1 MGTRNLDAVFAPV
14 SVAIAGATDR
24 AGSTGAQVTQN
35 LIASYKGRLYGVNPR
50 RPSIPG
56 LEMHGEVENLPE
68 GPELA
73 VIVTPPETVIAMATA
88 FAAKGTRA
96 CIVITDLRRGAERA
110 AALRVQLRELA
121 DATGM
126 RIIGPN
132 ALGIASRS
140 LRATMSS
147 LVAPEGTI
155 AFVGQATMAAGVV
168 AVWAAQQHIG
178 FSNLA
183 AAGDMCDVDFAD
195 LIDWFAADI
204 RTRQI
209 VVFLERIAEPRRLLS
224 AIRMA
229 ARVKPVLVLRAP
241 AERLDPHADAVFD
254 AALRRAGALR
264 AHNLEDLFAA
274 MEAVAVRLPSD
285 APPTLGKRLA
295 VLSNG
300 ESLGALARMAME
312 DSQAQLAALDD
323 ETLDRLT
330 AIMPPGR
337 RRSNPV
343 DILPDASP
351 ERFANALKSLIED
364 KNVDA
369 VLAVFGPSGTA
380 TAEHVA
386 DAIAAVVEDARL
398 QAGRRKPFVMTAFAG
413 GRHELAARDAMARQ
427 HIPAFETPANAVRA
441 YSALVALRA
450 AADRVTATPEFVATL
465 EPGHAGDVSEK
476 ALAAL
481 AKGQNAID
489 GPIASSIRRALWLG
503 RADEPPKLTWRIA
516 VRDDPD
522 FGPAI
527 FFGPGGIFADI
538 SLHHA
543 AALPPLNA
551 ATAQELISASRYANA
566 ARAEGLLD
574 DGACYALAA
583 LLVRVSDLIAAS
595 PELRTLTL
603 DHLSAVD
610 GRPIAPAEAVSGTLA
625 AVTGEADARFA
636 IRPYPARLVEK
647 VTVKDGGLYR
657 LRPMRAEDE
666 PALGRM
672 GARMSPEDL
681 RLRFFQPM
689 RQLSHELAARLTQ
702 IDYDREMAFALE
714 APEGGGILA
723 VVRLHRE
730 ARGDTAEFA
739 VTVRSDQQGKGFGR
753 LMMQR
758 IVAYARTQKLRSIFG
773 LVLHENQG
781 MLKLARSLGFHA
793 KSERGDA
800 TVVRVELLLE
810 DTHDG
815 QTQNGS

>member
-1 MGTRNLDAVFAPV
+1 MGTRNLDAVFAPE
-14 SVAIAGATDR
+14 SVAVAGATDR

-35 LIASYKGRLYGVNPR
+35 LAASFKGRLYGVNPR
-50 RPSIPG
+50 RPHIAG
-56 LEMHGEVENLPE
+56 LEMHGAVANLPE
-68 GPELA
+68 APDLA
-73 VIVTPPETVIAMATA
+73 VIVTPPEAVMETAEA
-88 FAAKGTRA
+88 FAAKGARA
-96 CIVITDLRRGAERA
+96 AIVITDLRRGAERA
-110 AALRVQLRELA
+110 ADLRTRLRALA

-126 RIIGPN
+126 RIVGPN

-147 LVAPEGTI
+147 LNAPEGAI

-168 AVWAAQQHIG
+168 AVWAAQQHVG

-195 LIDWFAADI
+195 LIDWFAADV

-209 VVFLERIAEPRRLLS
+209 VVFLERIGEPRKLIS

-241 AERLDPHADAVFD
+241 AERLDPEADAVFD

-264 AHNLEDLFAA
+264 ARNLEDLFAA
-274 MEAVAVRLPSD
+274 MEAVAVRLPTD
-285 APPTLGKRLA
+285 APPTLGRRLA

-300 ESLGALARMAME
+300 ESLGSLARMAME
-312 DSQAQLAALDD
+312 DTQAELARLEE

-337 RRSNPV
+337 RRANPV

-351 ERFANALKSLIED
+351 ERYANALKALVAD
-364 KNVDA
+364 RNVDA
-369 VLAVFGPSGTA
+369 VLTVFGPSGSA

-398 QAGRRKPFVMTAFAG
+398 QPGRRKPFVMTAFAG
-413 GRHELAARDAMARQ
+413 GHHEHAARDALGRQ
-427 HIPAFETPANAVRA
+427 HIPAFETPASAVRA
-441 YSALVALRA
+441 FSALVALRRA
-450 AADRVTATPEFVATL
+450 AELVTATPEFVATL

-476 ALAAL
+476 ASAAL
-481 AKGQNAID
+481 GRGQTAID
-489 GPIASSIRRALWLG
+489 GAIASSIRRALWLG
-503 RADEPPKLTWRIA
+503 KADETPRMTWRIT
-516 VRDDPD
+516 VTDDPD

-527 FFGPGGIFADI
+527 FFGPGGAFADI
-538 SLHHA
+538 ALHRA

-551 ATAQELISASRYANA
+551 ATAQELIAASRYANA
-566 ARAEGLLD
+566 AREQGLLD

-595 PELRTLTL
+595 PELRTLVL
-603 DHLSAVD
+603 DNISAAD
-610 GRPIAPAEAVSGTLA
+610 GRPVAPAEAVSGVLA
-625 AVTGEADARFA
+625 RVTGEPDARFA
-636 IRPYPARLVEK
+636 IRPYPARLVE
-647 VTVKDGGLYR
+647 TVQARDGQTYR

-666 PALGRM
+666 PELGRM

-689 RQLSHELAARLTQ
+689 RQLTHELAARLTQ

-714 APEGGGILA
+714 SPDGGGILA

-730 ARGDTAEFA
+730 ARGDSAEFA
-739 VTVRSDQQGKGFGR
+739 VTVRSDMQGRGFGR
-753 LMMQR
+753 LMMER
-758 IVAYARTQKLRSIFG
+758 IVAYARAQGLKTLFG
-773 LVLHENQG
+773 IVLHENQG
-781 MLKLARSLGFHA
+781 MLKLSRALGFTA
-793 KSERGDA
+793 RSERGDA
-800 TVVRVELLLE
+800 TVVRVELKLE
-810 DTHDG
+810 AA
-815 QTQNGS
+815 

>member
-1 MGTRNLDAVFAPV
+1 MGTRNLDAIFAPE

-24 AGSTGAQVTQN
+24 PGSTGAQVTEN
-35 LIASYKGRLYGVNPR
+35 LVSSFKGRLYGVNPR
-50 RPSIPG
+50 RPQIAG
-56 LEMHGEVENLPE
+56 LEMHGDVENLPE
-68 GPELA
+68 APDLA
-73 VIVTPPETVIAMATA
+73 VIVTPPEAVVETAEA
-88 FAAKGTRA
+88 FAAKGTRG
-96 CIVITDLRRGAERA
+96 CIVITDLRRGAARA
-110 AALRVQLRELA
+110 AVLRTALRDLA

-126 RIIGPN
+126 RIVGPN

-147 LVAPEGTI
+147 LVAPEGSI

-168 AVWAAQQHIG
+168 AVWAAQQHVG

-195 LIDWFAADI
+195 LIDWFAADA

-209 VVFLERIAEPRRLLS
+209 VVFLERIAEPRKLIS

-229 ARVKPVLVLRAP
+229 ARMKPVLVLRAP
-241 AERLDPHADAVFD
+241 AEQLDPDADAVFD

-264 AHNLEDLFAA
+264 ARNLEDLFAA

-285 APPTLGKRLA
+285 AAPTFGRRLA

-300 ESLGALARMAME
+300 ESLGALARMEME
-312 DSQAQLAALDD
+312 DSEVEPAMLGD
-323 ETLDRLT
+323 ETVDRIM

-337 RRSNPV
+337 RRTNPI

-351 ERFANALKSLIED
+351 ERYANAMKALLADSG
-364 KNVDA
+364 VDA
-369 VLAVFGPSGTA
+369 VLAVFGPSGAA

-386 DAIAAVVEDARL
+386 DAIAAVVKDARL
-398 QAGRRKPFVMTAFAG
+398 QPGRRRPFVMTAFAG
-413 GRHELAARDAMARQ
+413 GHHELAARDALGRQ
-427 HIPAFETPANAVRA
+427 HIPAFETPASAVRA

-450 AADRVTATPEFVATL
+450 AAARVTATPEFVATL
-465 EPGHAGDVSEK
+465 ESAHAVEVSEK
-476 ALAAL
+476 AAL
-481 AKGQNAID
+481 ALEKGQSAID
-489 GPIASSIRRALWLG
+489 GAIASSIRRALWLG
-503 RADEPPKLTWRIA
+503 KTDAPPPLTWRIC
-516 VRDDPD
+516 VTDDPD

-527 FFGPGGIFADI
+527 FFGPGGAFAPI
-538 SLHHA
+538 ILHRA

-551 ATAQELISASRYANA
+551 ATAQELIASSRHASA
-566 ARAEGLLD
+566 ARAAGLLD

-583 LLVRVSDLIAAS
+583 LLVRVSDLIATV
-595 PELRTLTL
+595 PEIRTLTI
-603 DHLSAVD
+603 DHISAAD
-610 GRPIAPAEAVSGTLA
+610 GRPVVPAEAVSGAVAALA
-625 AVTGEADARFA
+625 VGQPDARFA
-636 IRPYPARLVEK
+636 IRPYPAKLIEK
-647 VTVKDGGLYR
+647 VVAADGLIYR

-666 PALGRM
+666 PALGQM
-672 GARMSPEDL
+672 GARMSAEDL

-714 APEGGGILA
+714 APDGSGTGGGILG

-753 LMMQR
+753 LLMER
-758 IVAYARTQKLRSIFG
+758 IIAYARTQNLKSIFG
-773 LVLHENQG
+773 IVLHENQG
-781 MLKLARSLGFHA
+781 MLKLSRKLGFTA
-793 KSERGDA
+793 RSERGDA
-800 TVVRVELLLE
+800 TVVRVELKLE
-810 DTHDG
+810 TP
-815 QTQNGS
+815 

>member
-1 MGTRNLDAVFAPV
+1 MGTRNLDAVFAP
-14 SVAIAGATDR
+14 SSIAIAGATDR
-24 AGSTGAQVTQN
+24 PGSTGAQVTEN
-35 LIASYKGRLYGVNPR
+35 LISSFKGRLYGVNPR
-50 RPSIPG
+50 RPHITG
-56 LEMHGEVENLPE
+56 LEMHGDVENLPE
-68 GPELA
+68 APDLA
-73 VIVTPPETVIAMATA
+73 VIVTPPEFVLDTATA
-88 FAAKGTRA
+88 FAAKGTRG
-96 CIVITDLRRGAERA
+96 CIVITDLRRGAARA
-110 AALRVQLRELA
+110 SVLRTQLRDLA

-126 RIIGPN
+126 RIVGPN

-147 LVAPEGTI
+147 LVAPEGSI

-168 AVWAAQQHIG
+168 AVWAAQQHVG

-195 LIDWFAADI
+195 LIDWFAADA

-209 VVFLERIAEPRRLLS
+209 VVFLERISEPRKLIS

-241 AERLDPHADAVFD
+241 AERLDPQADAVFD

-264 AHNLEDLFAA
+264 ARNLEDLFAA

-285 APPTLGKRLA
+285 APPTLGRRLA

-312 DSQAQLAALDD
+312 DSEAELA
-323 ETLDRLT
+323 TLSPDTIDRLM

-337 RRSNPV
+337 RRTNPV

-351 ERFANALKSLIED
+351 ERYANAMKALVVDSG
-364 KNVDA
+364 VDA
-369 VLAVFGPSGTA
+369 VLAVFGPSGSA

-398 QAGRRKPFVMTAFAG
+398 QPGRRKPFVMTAFAG
-413 GRHELAARDAMARQ
+413 GHHELAARDALGRQ
-427 HIPAFETPANAVRA
+427 HIPSFETPASAVKA

-450 AADRVTATPEFVATL
+450 AAERVTATPEFVATL
-465 EPGHAGDVSEK
+465 EAGHAGEVSEK
-476 ALAAL
+476 AAL
-481 AKGQNAID
+481 ALQKDQTKID
-489 GPIASSIRRALWLG
+489 GTIASSIRRALWLG
-503 RADEPPKLTWRIA
+503 KADTPPPLTWRIG
-516 VRDDPD
+516 VTDDPD

-527 FFGPGGIFADI
+527 FFGPGGAFASI
-538 SLHHA
+538 ALHHA

-551 ATAQELISASRYANA
+551 TTAQELIAASHHASA
-566 ARAEGLLD
+566 ARAAGLID
-574 DGACYALAA
+574 DGGCYALAA
-583 LLVRVSDLIAAS
+583 LLVRVSDLIATV
-595 PELRTLTL
+595 PEIRTLTI

-610 GRPIAPAEAVSGTLA
+610 GRPIAPAEAVSGTLEA
-625 AVTGEADARFA
+625 LDGEEPDARFA
-636 IRPYPARLVEK
+636 IRPYPTKLIEK
-647 VTVKDGGLYR
+647 VVAADGLTYR

-666 PALGRM
+666 PALGQM
-672 GARMSPEDL
+672 GARMSAEDL

-714 APEGGGILA
+714 ASEGGGLLG

-753 LMMQR
+753 LLMER
-758 IVAYARTQKLRSIFG
+758 IIAYARTQKLKSIFG
-773 LVLHENQG
+773 IVLHENQG
-781 MLKLARSLGFHA
+781 MLKLARKLGFTA
-793 KSERGDA
+793 QSERGDA
-800 TVVRVELLLE
+800 TVVRVDLKLE
-810 DTHDG
+810 TP
-815 QTQNGS
+815 

>member
-1 MGTRNLDAVFAPV
+1 MGTRNLDAVFAPH
-14 SVAIAGATDR
+14 SVAVAGATDR

-35 LIASYKGRLYGVNPR
+35 LVASFRGRLYGVNPR
-50 RPSIPG
+50 RPQIAG
-56 LEMHGEVENLPE
+56 IEMHGEVANLPE
-68 GPELA
+68 APELA
-73 VIVTPPETVIAMATA
+73 VIVTPPEAVIATAEA
-88 FAAKGTRA
+88 FAAKGARA
-96 CIVITDLRRGAERA
+96 AIIITDLRRGPEHA
-110 AALRVQLRELA
+110 AALRARLRELA
-121 DATGM
+121 DETGM

-132 ALGIASRS
+132 ALGIASHA

-168 AVWAAQQHIG
+168 AGWAAQQHIG

-195 LIDWFAADI
+195 LIDWFAADA

-209 VVFLERIAEPRRLLS
+209 VIFLERIAEPRKLIS

-241 AERLDPHADAVFD
+241 AERLEPHTDAVFD

-264 AHNLEDLFAA
+264 ARNLEDLFAA

-285 APPTLGKRLA
+285 APPTLGRRLA
-295 VLSNG
+295 VMSNG
-300 ESLGALARMAME
+300 ESLGALARIEMDE
-312 DSQAQLAALDD
+312 SDVELAALDA

-337 RRSNPV
+337 RRANPV

-351 ERFANALKSLIED
+351 ERFANALKALIAD
-364 KNVDA
+364 RNVDA

-386 DAIAAVVEDARL
+386 DAIAAVVEDVRL
-398 QAGRRKPFVMTAFAG
+398 QPGRRRPFVMTAFAG
-413 GRHELAARDAMARQ
+413 GHHEHAARDALGRQ
-427 HIPAFETPANAVRA
+427 HIPSFETPANAVRA
-441 YSALVALRA
+441 YSALVAMRSA
-450 AADRVTATPEFVATL
+450 AERVTATPEFVATL
-465 EPGHAGDVSEK
+465 EAGHAADVSEK
-476 ALAAL
+476 AIAAL
-481 AKGQNAID
+481 AKGQTAID
-489 GPIASSIRRALWLG
+489 GAIASSIRRALWLG
-503 RADEPPKLTWRIA
+503 KAAEPSALTWRIS
-516 VRDDPD
+516 VTDDPD

-527 FFGPGGIFADI
+527 FFGPGGAFAPI
-538 SLHHA
+538 ALHLA

-551 ATAQELISASRYANA
+551 TTAQELIAASRHASA
-566 ARAEGLLD
+566 ARAEELLD

-583 LLVRVSDLIAAS
+583 LLVRVSDLIATA
-595 PELRTLTL
+595 PELHTLTI
-603 DHLSAVD
+603 DHLTAAD
-610 GRPIAPAEAVSGTLA
+610 GRPIAPPEAVSGTLA
-625 AVTGEADARFA
+625 AVIGEPDARFA

-647 VTVKDGGLYR
+647 VTARDGQSYR

-672 GARMSPEDL
+672 GAHMSPEDL

-739 VTVRSDQQGKGFGR
+739 IIVRSDQQGKGFGR
-753 LMMQR
+753 LMMEHM
-758 IVAYARTQKLRSIFG
+758 IAYGRAQKLKSIFG
-773 LVLHENQG
+773 IVLHENQS
-781 MLKLARSLGFHA
+781 MLKLARALGFTA
-793 KSERGDA
+793 RTERGDA
-800 TVVRVELLLE
+800 TVVRVELKLE
-810 DTHDG
+810 GDAP
-815 QTQNGS
+815 